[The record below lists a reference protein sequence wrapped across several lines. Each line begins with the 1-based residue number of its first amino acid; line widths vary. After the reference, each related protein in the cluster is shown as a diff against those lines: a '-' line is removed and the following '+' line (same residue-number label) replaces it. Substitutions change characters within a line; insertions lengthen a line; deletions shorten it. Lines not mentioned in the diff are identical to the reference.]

1 MKSISIEELEKIDP
15 TECCI
20 VDIRPEEQYRRGT
33 RFRVLSI
40 FPWNIDIW
48 RKNLRRQAGSSSY
61 FR

>member
-48 RKNLRRQAGSSSY
+48 RKNLRR
-61 FR
+61 